1 MRYFSQLR
9 KSPNSV
15 RPLPFFPF
23 EIKKK
28 CANICSKVGSI
39 SKMDKKDWRDS
50 LRACFESTG
59 IIEGCQ
65 SETSQNFTQF
75 CEFIAEPAFEALADE
90 LKAYGIKVKYGIERG
105 KSITIRL
112 PSPQSKADNF
122 EYTIVLPKNSVDL
135 KLSLRIKEKKTPK
148 GPWEEREEPFMERVL
163 PSKVMKIT
171 KEELLEDIIEH
182 YKNFTYRALTAP
194 D

>member
-1 MRYFSQLR
+1 MKYFSQLR
-9 KSPNSV
+9 KSLNSV
-15 RPLPFFPF
+15 RTLPFFPF

-28 CANICSKVGSI
+28 YANICSKVGPVSE
-39 SKMDKKDWRDS
+39 MDKKDWKDS

-65 SETSQNFTQF
+65 VETSQNFKQF

-105 KSITIRL
+105 KSISLRL

-135 KLSLRIKEKKTPK
+135 KLSLRIKERKAPK
-148 GPWEEREEPFMERVL
+148 APWEEREEPFMERIP